1 MVSNQ
6 GNIKAFPE
14 GKCQSFVHIQGDLIH
29 KNYQME
35 GGGGEI
41 PYDQDG
47 TGTGWNW

>member
-1 MVSNQ
+1 MSKLCSYT
-6 GNIKAFPE
+6 GR
-14 GKCQSFVHIQGDLIH
+14 LIH